1 MVTVFYRKPKSECKE
16 TFTSLKEAKSFL
28 EKLSE
33 ENMQN
38 MLDVQVFVHIG
49 KRYNHTADYTHEV
62 HWTTETDMFS
72 IQFESELMARAFYS
86 QMFDL
91 YHNDWHSI
99 YLFEHLGQGRIM
111 KLRHAVKV

>member
-1 MVTVFYRKPKSECKE
+1 MISIFWNEGKA
-16 TFTSLKEAKSFL
+16 TFTSLKKAKNFL

-38 MLDVQVFVHIG
+38 MLNVQVFVHTG
-49 KRYNHTADYTHEV
+49 EYESSKDFTHEV

-91 YHNDWHSI
+91 YHNDWHSL

-111 KLRHAVKV
+111 GLRHAVKV